1 MRLAVTGK
9 NNWQDG
15 RAAMIPLLLSV
26 LLSSLGSSIANVALP
41 TLSDAFS
48 THIQTTQWVAT
59 AYLLGATILTVVAG
73 RLADR
78 VGGRVVLKAGVAL
91 FATSSL
97 LGAFAPSL
105 NVLIA
110 IRLVQGI
117 GAATMLTIPLAL
129 IADLTPRSRGGR
141 GIGLV
146 GALSAAGTAMGPS
159 LGGLLLDTF
168 GWRSLFVVCAV
179 LAAAILMLLV
189 DTTPSAK
196 RKTGAIASSG
206 FPWAAIRRGPVP
218 INLAST
224 ACVAAV
230 VTGSLVVGP
239 FYLERA
245 LGLRPAA
252 VGLAMA
258 VGPVVVVVG
267 SIAAGKLADTIGPR
281 RTTLAGSSV
290 MLTGCAMLGSIG
302 VSFALMG
309 YLLSIAVL
317 TFGYALFQ
325 TGNNKLV
332 MDQAVAADRG
342 VFSGML
348 NFSRNAGGAMGPALL
363 GAAFASASAGLKL
376 SDLTAQSAASGLQRT
391 FAAAAVLVAVSIGSA
406 LAHGR
411 PTASATA
418 RVNAAS

>member
-78 VGGRVVLKAGVAL
+78 VGGRVGLKAGVAL

-196 RKTGAIASSG
+196 RKTGAI
-206 FPWAAIRRGPVP
+206 
-218 INLAST
+218 
-224 ACVAAV
+224 
-230 VTGSLVVGP
+230 
-239 FYLERA
+239 
-245 LGLRPAA
+245 
-252 VGLAMA
+252 
-258 VGPVVVVVG
+258 
-267 SIAAGKLADTIGPR
+267 
-281 RTTLAGSSV
+281 
-290 MLTGCAMLGSIG
+290 
-302 VSFALMG
+302 
-309 YLLSIAVL
+309 
-317 TFGYALFQ
+317 
-325 TGNNKLV
+325 
-332 MDQAVAADRG
+332 
-342 VFSGML
+342 
-348 NFSRNAGGAMGPALL
+348 
-363 GAAFASASAGLKL
+363 
-376 SDLTAQSAASGLQRT
+376 
-391 FAAAAVLVAVSIGSA
+391 
-406 LAHGR
+406 
-411 PTASATA
+411 
-418 RVNAAS
+418 